1 MEDNAS
7 FPLRRDGVVVIYSCR
22 QLTEVK
28 SVCWPLIAVVTRSE
42 SIGFV
47 ATRSDLLSAVEKLRF
62 TQRFLNCCLRSCH

>member
-1 MEDNAS
+1 
-7 FPLRRDGVVVIYSCR
+7 VICSCQ

-28 SVCWPLIAVVTRSE
+28 SVYWPPIAVVTRSE

-62 TQRFLNCCLRSCH
+62 T